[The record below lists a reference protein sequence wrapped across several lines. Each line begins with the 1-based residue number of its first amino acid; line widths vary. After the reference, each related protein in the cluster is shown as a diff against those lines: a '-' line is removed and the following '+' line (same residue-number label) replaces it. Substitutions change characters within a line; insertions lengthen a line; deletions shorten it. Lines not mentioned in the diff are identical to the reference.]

1 MLRAEAIQLLREI
14 GSYPEVIPFTYVYLK
29 PQCQAD
35 DKMENLELHLKTNR
49 HPSTRKIIERLA
61 LKYQLIVKDEP
72 DGVLGICT
80 PESKLPE
87 ITA

>member
-14 GSYPEVIPFTYVYLK
+14 GSYPEVIPFTCVYLK
-29 PQCQAD
+29 PQCQAN
-35 DKMENLELHLKTNR
+35 DKMENLQLHLKTNR
-49 HPSTRKIIERLA
+49 DPLTRKIIERLA

-72 DGVLGICT
+72 DGFLSIFT
-80 PESKLPE
+80 PESKLLE